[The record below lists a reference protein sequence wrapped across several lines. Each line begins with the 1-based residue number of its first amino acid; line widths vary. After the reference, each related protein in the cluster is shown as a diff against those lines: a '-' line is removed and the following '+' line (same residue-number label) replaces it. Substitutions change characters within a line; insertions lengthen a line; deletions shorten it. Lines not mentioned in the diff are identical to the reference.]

1 MAAWRPS
8 HRDMPSCCC
17 EGHPSHDSVAT
28 VVVATVVCCRVLVVC
43 SKVVCSN
50 VVLCVGYYRWQSFYP
65 LQHLCLL
72 TRHLRRSHM
81 LSSTTTCPRR
91 RPRLVA
97 TTMVLPLAPIVT
109 VTITT
114 MLAASFYLPLPVGWA
129 TLRTRSLRHSES
141 HTFRCLA
148 VVMHKPL
155 GRQLRAA
162 IQRLL
167 RRRRLQRR
175 R

>member
-1 MAAWRPS
+1 
-8 HRDMPSCCC
+8 MPSCCC
-17 EGHPSHDSVAT
+17 EGHPSHDSVAA
-28 VVVATVVCCRVLVVC
+28 VVLATVICCTLLVVCREVVC
-43 SKVVCSN
+43 SK

-72 TRHLRRSHM
+72 TRHLRQLHM
-81 LSSTTTCPRR
+81 LSSTTACPRR

-97 TTMVLPLAPIVT
+97 TTVVLPLAPTVT

-114 MLAASFYLPLPVGWA
+114 MLAASFYLPLP
-129 TLRTRSLRHSES
+129 SLWHSES

-155 GRQLRAA
+155 GRQL
-162 IQRLL
+162 
-167 RRRRLQRR
+167 
-175 R
+175 